1 MARRRVSNQNLK
13 SIFDDNS
20 FDEDE
25 ESISTLRL
33 TDIEPNKSQP
43 RKNFDIEALNTLA
56 DSIRQNGV
64 IQPLLVRSMPDGTYQ
79 IVAGERRWR
88 AAKMAGLTEVP
99 VLVRELTDLQAQQI
113 ALIENLQRENLNPI
127 EEASAFVR

>member
-1 MARRRVSNQNLK
+1 MAKRGVLNQRFN

-20 FDEDE
+20 FDEDDE
-25 ESISTLRL
+25 GVSTLKL

-43 RKNFDIEALNTLA
+43 RKNFDITALNTLA

-79 IVAGERRWR
+79 IVGKACHFCGTPSS
-88 AAKMAGLTEVP
+88 LTCDY
-99 VLVRELTDLQAQQI
+99 LISAVRH
-113 ALIENLQRENLNPI
+113 
-127 EEASAFVR
+127 

>member
-1 MARRRVSNQNLK
+1 MAKNVLK
-13 SIFDDNS
+13 KDFNSIFEDNS
-20 FDEDE
+20 FDEE
-25 ESISTLRL
+25 ESVSTLKL

-43 RKNFDIEALNTLA
+43 RKNFDPEALKTLA

-64 IQPLLVRSMPDGTYQ
+64 IQPLLVRSMPDGSYQ

-99 VLVRELTDLQAQQI
+99 VFIKELTDLQAQQI

-127 EEASAFVR
+127 EEASGYK

>member
-1 MARRRVSNQNLK
+1 MAKRGVLNQRFN

-20 FDEDE
+20 FDEDDE
-25 ESISTLRL
+25 GVSTLKL

-43 RKNFDIEALNTLA
+43 RKNFDITALNTLA

-88 AAKMAGLTEVP
+88 AAKMA
-99 VLVRELTDLQAQQI
+99 VLQKYPFLSRSLPTFS
-113 ALIENLQRENLNPI
+113 
-127 EEASAFVR
+127 SADCPHRKPAT